1 MVLSFLIFFG
11 FFFVGGGG
19 GGEDASITVWPKF
32 LINPKQRNAKLLC
45 GTVDNLVGK

>member
-11 FFFVGGGG
+11 FFLWGVGGG
-19 GGEDASITVWPKF
+19 DASITVWPKF